1 MEIVH
6 VSLLKILEILVSV
19 KKTEKKTTLSKFYDL
34 ELMVVVI
41 W

>member
-19 KKTEKKTTLSKFYDL
+19 KKTEKKTTLPKFYDL